1 MPQLSSIGVFLFFG
15 VCAAFL
21 SCDYPEMQF
30 SSTEVLPGTQQ
41 GDYRNHCLGDQ
52 RGAVKKR
59 ETWRLRSEM
68 PDELVYDSGVSNDS
82 VWCVCNYVFDD
93 AGLRNIKTT
102 IHCNSEQ
109 NQQRILQEMRDHL
122 NMQFGDSRR
131 QDQWKTLSC
140 IGEDETI
147 AISDTN
153 LGKAHH
159 TISLLISGAR

>member
-1 MPQLSSIGVFLFFG
+1 MPHFHPIGHCVVYGL
-15 VCAAFL
+15 CAVFL
-21 SCDYPEMQF
+21 SCDDPERQF
-30 SSTEVLPGTQQ
+30 SSIEVLPGTQQ

-102 IHCNSEQ
+102 VHCNSEQ
-109 NQQRILQEMRDHL
+109 NQQRIIQEMRDHL
-122 NMQFGDSRR
+122 NAQFGDSRK

-140 IGEDETI
+140 IGEEEIITV
-147 AISDTN
+147 SDTS

-159 TISLLISGAR
+159 TISLLISGTR